1 MFLVFT
7 FYSLKA
13 YSPCETKTA
22 ATTKTIDPNWS
33 FLQEAESQDSES
45 DKMGKDGTL
54 SESLL
59 RDNDHSAA
67 DMSTQR
73 EQVPL
78 ISAKMKIFLQIS
90 KILYIITC
98 RVIK

>member
-1 MFLVFT
+1 MV
-7 FYSLKA
+7 
-13 YSPCETKTA
+13 
-22 ATTKTIDPNWS
+22 

>member
-7 FYSLKA
+7 LLKLTL
-13 YSPCETKTA
+13 YVKQKQQQQQ
-22 ATTKTIDPNWS
+22 KTIDPNWS

-59 RDNDHSAA
+59 RDNDHTAA

-73 EQVPL
+73 EQVPK

-90 KILYIITC
+90 KILYIITS
-98 RVIK
+98 RVI